1 MEIKVIGSGCAACKN
16 LLGMAQDAV
25 KHLDADASV
34 VYVTDMAEIMK
45 TGVMSTP
52 GLMVN
57 GKLKSTGRVPSAKEV
72 ARLIQEEL
80 QRD

>member
-1 MEIKVIGSGCAACKN
+1 MEIKVIGSGCAACKK

-25 KHLDADASV
+25 KQLNTDADV
-34 VYVTDMAEIMK
+34 IYVTDMAEIMK

-57 GKLKSTGRVPSAKEV
+57 GKVKSTGRVPSLKEV
-72 ARLIQEEL
+72 VKLIQEEM
-80 QRD
+80 

>member
-1 MEIKVIGSGCAACKN
+1 MEIKVIGSGCAACKK

-57 GKLKSTGRVPSAKEV
+57 GKIKSTGRVPSAKEV

>member
-1 MEIKVIGSGCAACKN
+1 MIEIKVIGSGCAACKK
-16 LLGMAQDAV
+16 LLCMAQDAV
-25 KHLDADASV
+25 KHLGADASV

-57 GKLKSTGRVPSAKEV
+57 GKIKSTGRVPSPKEV
-72 ARLIQEEL
+72 VKLIQEEM
-80 QRD
+80 

>member
-1 MEIKVIGSGCAACKN
+1 MEIKVIGSGCAACKK

-25 KHLDADASV
+25 KQLNTAADV
-34 VYVTDMAEIMK
+34 IYVTDMAEIMK

-57 GKLKSTGRVPSAKEV
+57 GKVKSTGRVPSLKEV
-72 ARLIQEEL
+72 VKLIQEEM
-80 QRD
+80 